1 MSGVID
7 SVTITLVFSLLSCKA
22 EISLR
27 SEEGGIQEIA
37 LFQQLMILGKVVLT
51 PSPELGA
58 QGKPLNLVSG
68 IRAVEWLGPF
78 PIHLP
83 IYSL

>member
-7 SVTITLVFSLLSCKA
+7 SVTITLVFSLLPCKA

-37 LFQQLMILGKVVLT
+37 LFQQLMILGKAVLT
-51 PSPELGA
+51 PSPTWGHREN
-58 QGKPLNLVSG
+58 PLIWFLV
-68 IRAVEWLGPF
+68 
-78 PIHLP
+78 
-83 IYSL
+83 